1 MTEVVLLVLSAS
13 FIQALGGALQ
23 KSEVA
28 AGFGELEMRE
38 FVLGF
43 RSIFGSL
50 LRRRRW
56 LFGFAIATAAGLG
69 FLEAFGRADLS
80 VVIPL
85 AATSN
90 LFTVGLGVVFLG
102 ERVHGGEWLALSAVI
117 AGATLVSLDAVVI
130 HHAALSL
137 STALALFAAG
147 AAVSL
152 LLIAAHSLWP
162 QRLSRELALALAAA
176 VQLGAGNLLI
186 KSSVESIRA
195 DLGAFSAA
203 DLHDLFA
210 LLLRPEFWPF
220 LLTQVAG
227 FVLIQAAFARGRV
240 AVVGPLVGAGITL
253 VSTAGAALTLGE
265 LIPPGRMT
273 GIAALVAGTAALT
286 WLHEPGPA
294 RGGGAA
300 QRIDG
305 APRRS

>member
-1 MTEVVLLVLSAS
+1 MTEVVLLVLGAS

-28 AGFGELEMRE
+28 AGFGELETRE

-43 RSIFGSL
+43 RSILGSL

-85 AATSN
+85 ATTSN

-102 ERVHGGEWLALSAVI
+102 ERVRGSEWLALSAVI
-117 AGATLVSLDAVVI
+117 AGATLVSLDAVVTR
-130 HHAALSL
+130 HGALPL
-137 STALALFAAG
+137 STALALFVAG

-152 LLIAAHSLWP
+152 LLIAARSLWP
-162 QRLSRELALALAAA
+162 RRLSRELALTLAAA

-195 DLGAFSAA
+195 DLGAFSAT

-220 LLTQVAG
+220 ILTQVAG

-240 AVVGPLVGAGITL
+240 AVIGPLLGAGITL
-253 VSTAGAALTLGE
+253 VSTGGAVLTLGE
-265 LIPPGRMT
+265 LIPASRMA

-286 WLHEPGPA
+286 WLHEPAPP
-294 RGGGAA
+294 RGGVATQA
-300 QRIDG
+300 VES